1 MLYFFPQSYPF
12 LTCDGLLYSL
22 VWLLLTPSTV
32 FKLTLGYNQ
41 LTNCTKPFLPFCLI
55 STFGIL
61 FCVYFLSILSQ
72 YFYLCNFDV
81 SNGSSLCFI
90 EENYSKFLKKKNY
103 NFYNLGHNILRLF
116 WCFMKFFLHHKWR
129 GSNRVRIVIGSN
141 KHGIH
146 DLPHQFL
153 SDVRLRILGN

>member
-90 EENYSKFLKKKNY
+90 EKNYSKFLKKKKIIIFIILAIIFWDSFDVLW
-103 NFYNLGHNILRLF
+103 NFSFTTSEGVVIVYESWLVVINMVYMTCLTSF
-116 WCFMKFFLHHKWR
+116 WAT
-129 GSNRVRIVIGSN
+129 
-141 KHGIH
+141 
-146 DLPHQFL
+146 
-153 SDVRLRILGN
+153 